1 MDLSLKLRRTRE
13 NRIPSDVLQKDQPRQ
28 QPPSYHSLPV
38 PPWNAYA
45 LGYQANTPTNED
57 SHLIGENKGNYNS
70 NKGIATQL
78 APEEF
83 SLDDV
88 RHLQKLIRDL
98 HAENIQK
105 TLSYIQL
112 EQAYYCLKDEVT
124 DLKRLKVKQKEEAEG
139 QARASSNMKFDEAG
153 KEELLKES
161 DELKKTFEVLEH
173 EETYLSGPSNAGER
187 RLENFHAIMNNN
199 VILAEN
205 TRLLDAMMQKVQ
217 ALETE
222 LAVWKERN
230 KDREELHEE
239 KSSTNAEKQTDVD
252 IPQRPSI
259 LKNRHLDICL
269 TLDEERSPH
278 RGRQDNGQS
287 HTFIYKYLAPKT
299 NSCFSCLKAVLCRC
313 PKAPL
318 QAHVRKTD

>member
-1 MDLSLKLRRTRE
+1 MDLSLKMRRIDG
-13 NRIPSDVLQKDQPRQ
+13 NIPSDILQEDQPSQ

-45 LGYQANTPTNED
+45 LGYQANTPANEGGYQ
-57 SHLIGENKGNYNS
+57 IGANKENYNS
-70 NKGIATQL
+70 NKEIATQL

-88 RHLQKLIRDL
+88 RHLQKLIREL

-124 DLKRLKVKQKEEAEG
+124 DLKRLKVKQKGNSEG
-139 QARASSNMKFDEAG
+139 RARASSNMKFDEGG

-161 DELKKTFEVLEH
+161 DKLKKTFEVLEL
-173 EETYLSGPSNAGER
+173 EETSPSGPSNVGEQR
-187 RLENFHAIMNNN
+187 FENFHAIVNNN
-199 VILAEN
+199 NEILAEN
-205 TRLLDAMMQKVQ
+205 KKLLDAMMQKVQ
-217 ALETE
+217 VLESE

-230 KDREELHEE
+230 NGREELQKE
-239 KSSTNAEKQTDVD
+239 KSSMNAGKQTDVD
-252 IPQRPSI
+252 ISQRPSI
-259 LKNRHLDICL
+259 IKNRHLDISL
-269 TLDEERSPH
+269 TLDEERSPDSE
-278 RGRQDNGQS
+278 RQHDRQS
-287 HTFIYKYLAPKT
+287 HTFIYKYLAPKA

-313 PKAPL
+313 PKAPP
-318 QAHVRKTD
+318 QVHARTD

>member
-1 MDLSLKLRRTRE
+1 MDLSLKLRRIDE
-13 NRIPSDVLQKDQPRQ
+13 NISSDVLQEDQPSQR
-28 QPPSYHSLPV
+28 PPSYHSLPV

-57 SHLIGENKGNYNS
+57 GYQIGAKKENCS
-70 NKGIATQL
+70 SSKGIATQL

-88 RHLQKLIRDL
+88 RHLQKLIREL

-112 EQAYYCLKDEVT
+112 EQAYYCLKDEIT
-124 DLKRLKVKQKEEAEG
+124 DLKRRKVKQKEDSEG
-139 QARASSNMKFDEAG
+139 QARASSKMKFGEAG
-153 KEELLKES
+153 KEELLKANKH
-161 DELKKTFEVLEH
+161 KKTFEVLEL
-173 EETYLSGPSNAGER
+173 EETLPSGSSNVAEQ
-187 RLENFHAIMNNN
+187 RLENFHAIINNN
-199 VILAEN
+199 NAVLAEN
-205 TRLLDAMMQKVQ
+205 TKLLDAMMQKVQ
-217 ALETE
+217 VLESE

-230 KDREELHEE
+230 KDLEELHKE
-239 KSSTNAEKQTDVD
+239 KSSMNAGKQTDVD

-259 LKNRHLDICL
+259 VKNRHLDMSL
-269 TLDEERSPH
+269 TLDEERSP
-278 RGRQDNGQS
+278 RRDRQDVGQS

-313 PKAPL
+313 PKAPT
-318 QAHVRKTD
+318 QAHARKAD